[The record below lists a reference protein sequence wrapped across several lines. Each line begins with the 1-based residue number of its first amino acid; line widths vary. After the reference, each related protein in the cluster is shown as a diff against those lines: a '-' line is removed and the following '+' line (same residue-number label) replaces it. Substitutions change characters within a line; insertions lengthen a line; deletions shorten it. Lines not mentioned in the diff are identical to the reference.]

1 MTKAELEAPPMLLT
15 TGDTG
20 KLQEVQQLDLHDPF
34 KTLGINKTIS
44 GDQQSQITKMKT
56 TSDACARGILSVSAK
71 HFKACMN
78 SSRSRI
84 LAKAPDLVFRRKS
97 RLRR

>member
-44 GDQQSQITKMKT
+44 GDQQSQTVSYTHLTLPTI
-56 TSDACARGILSVSAK
+56 CSV
-71 HFKACMN
+71 
-78 SSRSRI
+78 
-84 LAKAPDLVFRRKS
+84 
-97 RLRR
+97 